1 MRIVLLAG
9 MITSQEMDKMSHRN
23 RALFIDRDGTIN
35 RDCPY
40 CFKPEDLVIYQDTVN
55 IMREYQKR
63 DYLIIII
70 TNQSGIG
77 RKYFTVEQMNRFNN
91 FMLLELRKN
100 RVLVNAIYYCPH
112 LPEEGCNC
120 RKPKTAMIE
129 MAARD
134 FCVNLGESFVL
145 GDRDDMEGAMAR
157 KLGIPYRIIV
167 H

>member
-1 MRIVLLAG
+1 MAWF
-9 MITSQEMDKMSHRN
+9 ITSHEMGKMAHGN

-40 CFKPEDLVIYQDTVN
+40 CFKPEDLVLYPDTLNV
-55 IMREYQKR
+55 MREYQEQG
-63 DYLIIII
+63 YLIIII

-91 FMLLELRKN
+91 TMLLELRKSG
-100 RVLVNAIYYCPH
+100 VLVNAIYYCPH
-112 LPEEGCNC
+112 LPEDGCNC

-129 MAARD
+129 LAAQD
-134 FCVNLGESFVL
+134 FKVNLSESFVI
-145 GDRDDMEGAMAR
+145 GDRDDMEGVMAR
-157 KLGIPYRIIV
+157 KLGIPYRIII

>member
-1 MRIVLLAG
+1 MIIVLMAQS
-9 MITSQEMDKMSHRN
+9 ITHQEMEWMAHEN

-40 CFKPEDLVIYQDTVN
+40 CFKPEDLVLYTDTLN
-55 IMREYQKR
+55 LMGEFQGKGF
-63 DYLIIII
+63 LIIII

-91 FMLLELRKN
+91 TMLLELRKN
-100 RVLVNAIYYCPH
+100 GLRVNAIYYCPH

-129 MAARD
+129 LAAQD
-134 FCVNLGESFVL
+134 FKINLKESFVI

>member
-1 MRIVLLAG
+1 MNKLAR
-9 MITSQEMDKMSHRN
+9 RN

-40 CFKPEDLVIYQDTVN
+40 CFKPEDLVIYPDTLK
-55 IMREYQKR
+55 IMREYLKKG
-63 DYLIIII
+63 YLIIII

-77 RKYFTVEQMNRFNN
+77 RKYFTIEQMNRFNN
-91 FMLLELRKN
+91 SMLLDLRRN
-100 RVLVNAIYYCPH
+100 GVPVNAIYYCPH

-129 MAARD
+129 QAAQD
-134 FCVNLGESFVL
+134 FNVDMGKSFVI
-145 GDRDDMEGAMAR
+145 GDRDDMEGVMAR

>member
-1 MRIVLLAG
+1 MAQS
-9 MITSQEMDKMSHRN
+9 ITSQEMETMAEGN

-40 CFKPEDLVIYQDTVN
+40 CFKSEDLVLYRDTLRL
-55 IMREYQKR
+55 MREYQEQG
-63 DYLIIII
+63 YLIIII

-91 FMLLELRKN
+91 TMLLELRKN
-100 RVLVNAIYYCPH
+100 GVLVNAIYYCPH
-112 LPEEGCNC
+112 LPEERCNC

-129 MAARD
+129 QAAQD
-134 FCVNLGESFVL
+134 FKVNLRESFVI

>member
-1 MRIVLLAG
+1 MAQS
-9 MITSQEMDKMSHRN
+9 ITSQEMATMAEGN

-40 CFKPEDLVIYQDTVN
+40 CFKPEDLVLYRDTLKL
-55 IMREYQKR
+55 MREYQEQG
-63 DYLIIII
+63 YLIIII

-91 FMLLELRKN
+91 TMLLELRKN
-100 RVLVNAIYYCPH
+100 GVFVNAIYYCPH
-112 LPEEGCNC
+112 LPEERCNC

-129 MAARD
+129 QAAQD
-134 FCVNLGESFVL
+134 FKVNLRESFVI

>member
-9 MITSQEMDKMSHRN
+9 IITSQETDKMAHSN
-23 RALFIDRDGTIN
+23 MALFIDRDGTIN

-40 CFKPEDLVIYQDTVN
+40 CFKPEDLVIYPDTLN
-55 IMREYQKR
+55 IMREYQKQ

-70 TNQSGIG
+70 TNQSGIV

-91 FMLLELRKN
+91 SMLLELRKN
-100 RVLVNAIYYCPH
+100 GVSVNAIYYCPH
-112 LPEEGCNC
+112 LPEDGCNC
-120 RKPKTAMIE
+120 RKPKTALIE
-129 MAARD
+129 LAAQD
-134 FCVNLGESFVL
+134 FNINLSESFVL

-157 KLGIPYRIIV
+157 KLGIPYKIIV

>member
-1 MRIVLLAG
+1 MAQS
-9 MITSQEMDKMSHRN
+9 ITSQEMETMAEGN

-40 CFKPEDLVIYQDTVN
+40 CFKPEDLVLYRDTLRL
-55 IMREYQKR
+55 MREYQEQG
-63 DYLIIII
+63 YLIIII

-91 FMLLELRKN
+91 TMLLELRKN
-100 RVLVNAIYYCPH
+100 GVLVNAIYYCPH
-112 LPEEGCNC
+112 LPEERCNC

-129 MAARD
+129 QAAQD
-134 FCVNLGESFVL
+134 FKVNLRESFVI
-145 GDRDDMEGAMAR
+145 GDRDDMEGAVAR